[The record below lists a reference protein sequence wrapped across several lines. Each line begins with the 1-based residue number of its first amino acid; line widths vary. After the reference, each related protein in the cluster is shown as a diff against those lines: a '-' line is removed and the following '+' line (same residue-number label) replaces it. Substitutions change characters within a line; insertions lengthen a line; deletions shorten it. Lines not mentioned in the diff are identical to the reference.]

1 MFQTYRLHIFTK
13 NQKELG
19 GIFIILSSFKML
31 WVIFQDALAGM
42 PREASFGVG
51 RCLSLLFQGFCS
63 VWQRRLPSSVVERTE
78 SPQRHKRALGCFFLK
93 LTCIAIIFLII
104 G

>member
-31 WVIFQDALAGM
+31 WRECLEKRVLELGVVCRCCFRDFVRCGSDACLR
-42 PREASFGVG
+42 PLLRG
-51 RCLSLLFQGFCS
+51 RNHPNATKEL
-63 VWQRRLPSSVVERTE
+63 
-78 SPQRHKRALGCFFLK
+78 
-93 LTCIAIIFLII
+93 
-104 G
+104 

>member
-13 NQKELG
+13 NHFYKKSKRVGRHLYY
-19 GIFIILSSFKML
+19 F
-31 WVIFQDALAGM
+31 VIFQDALAGM

-63 VWQRRLPSSVVERTE
+63 VWQRRLPSSVVERPE